1 MKNQLQPAQAP
12 QQANAGLKEIFAK
25 ITKTELAENV
35 FLLLLSRICFMEYL
49 VSPFGIS
56 MFCVLFA
63 KSARPSYV
71 ISCVLG
77 ILLTANPLFYFK
89 YIGTML
95 IVLTFTVIFRR
106 ELKNKKDVLALIA
119 TGALFVNGGVYVI
132 AEGLFLYD
140 FMMLVVE
147 SGLCY
152 LSFFVFWEAEDNL
165 RSVSYRCVYEP
176 RDLVCLTLLCA
187 CAILSVSLI
196 ESLLPLAHILAIT
209 IILFLALTCGF
220 SVSTPAGA
228 VLSLSVGLATA
239 YPAQIVCAYTL
250 SALFAGLVSRYGRL
264 AVSGIFAAGSFVV
277 TWLIFPESNGLLTVS
292 YVAVS
297 CLVLF
302 FVPDKALLSFGT
314 SATDT
319 TKNQRGTYRTQ
330 ELVAEELS
338 GAIETVNSVSD
349 IFHDIIKSYCDS
361 YANSYD
367 AVFDATANAVCANCS
382 LCRFCWHKEKIKTV
396 SLLENMITVMESKGI
411 IGKKDIPADFLGMCI
426 RCDGFIS
433 ELNKNFESHKVT
445 KMWSGKVAESKKL
458 VAEQFKNISMILEN
472 LQENLDKKL
481 LYSPELERKIKNAL
495 DKIGVSAAN
504 MRLISDEGIAV
515 ELHQPVYR
523 VSECID
529 RIGEVLSEIFEVE
542 MVAEKK
548 ENGVLLF
555 YQKPEFCISSA
566 VLSKACRSSQVCGDN
581 CSEFYFAPGRYAI
594 VLSDGMGS
602 GERANFQSSVAV
614 RLAKKLL
621 CGGMKSETCVRLINN
636 ILMTNADRETFAT
649 VDLCVINLYSG
660 IVEFVKT
667 GAAPS
672 YIKKEKENITVTST
686 SLPAGLIPVV
696 DSDFCV
702 KYSQNGDVLVMV
714 SDGVSDVLDNGKRN
728 EFFSLI
734 DADAPE
740 AEVCER
746 ILNRA
751 YARSGGIATDDMT
764 VCVCKISKNQ

>member
-1 MKNQLQPAQAP
+1 MKNQLQPAHSP
-12 QQANAGLKEIFAK
+12 QQANTGLKEIFAT

-35 FLLLLSRICFMEYL
+35 FLLLFSRICFMEYL

-63 KSARPSYV
+63 KNARPSYV
-71 ISCVLG
+71 VFGVLG

-95 IVLTFTVIFRR
+95 IVLTFAIIFRH
-106 ELKNKKDVLALIA
+106 ELKNKKNVLALIA

-140 FMMLVVE
+140 FLMLIVE

-152 LSFFVFWEAEDNL
+152 LSFFVFWEAADNL
-165 RSVSYRCVYEP
+165 RAISYRCVYEP

-187 CAILSVSLI
+187 CGILSVSLI

-228 VLSLSVGLATA
+228 VLSLAVGLSTA

-250 SALFAGLVSRYGRL
+250 SALSAGLVARYGRL

-277 TWLIFPESNGLLTVS
+277 TWLLFPESNGLLTVS
-292 YVAVS
+292 YVAVA

-302 FVPDKALLSFGT
+302 FVPDKVLLSFGT
-314 SATDT
+314 AATDADKT
-319 TKNQRGTYRTQ
+319 QRSSYRMQ
-330 ELVAEELS
+330 EIVAEEL
-338 GAIETVNSVSD
+338 GGTIETVNSVSD
-349 IFHDIIKSYCDS
+349 IFQDIIKSYCEA
-361 YANSYD
+361 YTNSYD
-367 AVFDATANAVCANCS
+367 AVFDATADAVCADCS
-382 LCRFCWHKEKIKTV
+382 LCRFCWHKEKAKTV
-396 SLLENMITVMESKGI
+396 SLLEHMITVMESKNI
-411 IGKKDIPADFLGMCI
+411 LGKKDVPKDFAQMCI
-426 RCDGFIS
+426 RSEGFVS
-433 ELNKNFESHKVT
+433 ELNKNFESQKVT
-445 KMWSGKVAESKKL
+445 KMWSGKVTESKKL

-481 LYSPELERKIKNAL
+481 LRSPELERKIKNAL
-495 DKIGVSAAN
+495 DKIGVSATKL
-504 MRLISDEGIAV
+504 RLISDEGIMV
-515 ELHQPVYR
+515 EIHQPVYR
-523 VSECID
+523 VAECNDKIAD
-529 RIGEVLSEIFEVE
+529 ALSEIFEVE

-548 ENGVLLF
+548 ENDVLLI
-555 YQKPEFCISSA
+555 YQKPEFCVSLD
-566 VLSKACRSSQVCGDN
+566 VLSKACRSSQVCGDS
-581 CSEFYFAPGRYAI
+581 CSGFYFAPGRYAVI
-594 VLSDGMGS
+594 LSDGMGS
-602 GERANFQSSVAV
+602 GERANFQSSVV
-614 RLAKKLL
+614 TQLAKKLL

-696 DSDFCV
+696 DADFSI
-702 KYSQNGDVLVMV
+702 KYAQSGDVLVMT

-728 EFFSLI
+728 EIFSLI
-734 DADAPE
+734 NAEDDADE
-740 AEVCER
+740 MTQK

-751 YARSGGIATDDMT
+751 YARSGGVATDDMT